1 MNEEDI
7 LLLTKYLNNEC
18 TEHELIRVVELLT
31 SPSNQE
37 QVAGLLEQA
46 SKKFRGHFETSPAHQ
61 EKSWLKI
68 HSEISAYRNTLKKR
82 SQPYQIWLKVAALFV
97 LLVGVGLLI
106 RLSVYRAGNSKGK
119 VAVQMKTVSNEL
131 GEKSKLALPD
141 GTIVIMNSGTKI
153 TYPEKFGSQIRLVS
167 LAGEAYFDVKEDSSR
182 SFVVNAQGLKVKVS
196 GTTFNI
202 RAYDYYGNV
211 RVSLTSGR
219 VIMQLPEDPTH
230 FVLEPGQEMIYDF
243 AASNYKLSEFDTEK
257 VLGWQKGILHFDDAS
272 EQEVINT
279 LKHWYNVNIETV
291 GSPSKE
297 WTNLTAKYD
306 NESLESVLISLGYTL
321 DFNYQ
326 INGKNIKII
335 YK

>member
-46 SKKFRGHFETSPAHQ
+46 SKKFHGHFETSPAHQ
-61 EKSWLKI
+61 ERSWLKI
-68 HSEISAYRNTLKKR
+68 HSEISACRNTLKK
-82 SQPYQIWLKVAALFV
+82 SSPPYQIWLKVAALIV

-106 RLSVYRAGNSKGK
+106 RLSIYRAENSVGK

-131 GEKSKLALPD
+131 GKKSKLALPD

-182 SFVVNAQGLKVKVS
+182 SFVVNTQGLKVKVL

-202 RAYDYYGNV
+202 RSYDYYGNV
-211 RVSLTSGR
+211 RVSLTSGK
-219 VIMQLPEDPTH
+219 VTMQLPDDPTH
-230 FVLEPGQEMIYDF
+230 LVLEPGQEMIYDF
-243 AASNYKLSEFDTEK
+243 SASTYKLSEFDTEK

-272 EQEVINT
+272 EQEVINI
-279 LKHWYNVNIETV
+279 LEHWYNVNIETV
-291 GSPSKE
+291 GSSSKE

-326 INGKNIKII
+326 INGKHIKII